1 MSAKP
6 LFLLR
11 KAKKSSGEPDVVLWA
26 SDDFESTCATLDY
39 LIVKSGKKLS
49 SYFKA
54 VATNFPVV
62 NDLPPEGE
70 IDFTWSERYQLS
82 KDSMT
87 WELKPGAAPDDAHHQ
102 ENAQETEELTG
113 GQEENT
119 LAGAHGDCPDCEVSV
134 ATLRFTQRL
143 LHIFTYAAGDR
154 KYLHHATREQR
165 KHITALEMDQE
176 NSYVQNL
183 LLAIRSMAEPTTLD
197 NAALLRLTDAMKA
210 VFSITKKHQPY
221 EFKNFIS
228 AWLDTEHI
236 DRGLL
241 TKEWRKGNR
250 VSRITR
256 TASGAN
262 AGGGNLTDRGEGF
275 VHDLTSLA
283 RDVAT
288 GVLARSM
295 DVDIY
300 NLHPAHAKRIE
311 EIIAENKPPFSVFR
325 DKFITMPGGLDYSRA
340 IVVAS
345 VKEAPIGIEVIPAHV
360 TEYLNKVLTETDHAN
375 PDPEIVDIACG
386 RSSAPMP
393 QRVTEEG
400 KQDDEEKPQ
409 PSGAMADEQATAET
423 VEPNATEHHQNTQPL
438 DAQSQVNSVDAK
450 YQELRAEL
458 HEARKNIPS
467 KNPVDADKLLAASRG
482 EFVDGISDPNDPKWV
497 KGIQTRD
504 SVYQNQPKT
513 EQNDQKARQNEPE
526 AQQEPEKVCNACS
539 QTSGGSCPDCGA
551 VMGDA
556 TYQET
561 FNEENLD
568 ESQEKDPEEMEGAEH
583 LHKENAGSD
592 PHIDSSGETGEA
604 SAPVATEI
612 MWPSYFEPGRYEN
625 LPNEVYHSANGI
637 SSTML
642 KDARISLMYYH
653 GRHIARTIPFEESDA
668 LLRGRIIHSYVLET
682 DKFADEYAIPVPAPE
697 YVVTTS
703 NELIAIIKKHNAS
716 LPAMMTPE
724 QMKEWIESYNSTLI
738 QPLSVSVGAE
748 ETGILYGSLPEE
760 FRRIPEGEKH
770 TASAMKACIKE
781 YNASL
786 PPLLKTSGAREQL
799 LEQIETVDPELAK
812 TERAKSLP
820 YNISGTKEQLTEIAR
835 KIRPELVTLEDWQ
848 KRQQEENA
856 GKTFISLDMYEQAKN
871 IHAAL
876 QNNTDAARLLNHPNR
891 KSEISYFGFDEE
903 TGLEI
908 RVRPDIEIRLPY
920 ESICAD
926 VKSVSLGYVR
936 QERLKDRLHREI
948 IERDYH
954 LSAAM
959 YCDVANL
966 ERFFW
971 IFVNKDAGYHWVAV
985 VEASQELLE
994 LGRQEYR
1001 RTLRQI
1007 NEALEAN
1014 NWPAPI
1020 TESYTDELNDF
1031 DLRRLEA
1038 LSI

>member
-1 MSAKP
+1 MSTKP

-49 SYFKA
+49 NYFKA

-87 WELKPGAAPDDAHHQ
+87 WELKPGAAPDDVHHQ
-102 ENAQETEELTG
+102 EDAPETEEPTG
-113 GQEENT
+113 GQEEN
-119 LAGAHGDCPDCEVSV
+119 AQADAHEDCQDCEVSV

-197 NAALLRLTDAMKA
+197 NAALLRLTDAIKA

-458 HEARKNIPS
+458 HEAQKNIPS

-504 SVYQNQPKT
+504 SVYQNQPET
-513 EQNDQKARQNEPE
+513 EKISPDAKQPEPVV
-526 AQQEPEKVCNACS
+526 QQEPEIVCNACG
-539 QTSGGSCPDCGA
+539 QTGGDNCPDCGA

-561 FNEENLD
+561 FGEENQV
-568 ESQEKDPEEMEGAEH
+568 EAKEKDPEEMEGAEH
-583 LHKENAGSD
+583 PHNENAGSD
-592 PHIDSSGETGEA
+592 PHRDCSDETGEVA
-604 SAPVATEI
+604 DPVIVEDIEPGIYYGISNENYHAGPGVSKSQLDDIADTPALYLWRKNAPVDTTKTKTLDLGTA
-612 MWPSYFEPGRYEN
+612 FHCRVLEPEEFSNRFIVAPEFNRRTNAGKEEEKAFLMECASTGKTVITAEEGRKIE
-625 LPNEVYHSANGI
+625 
-637 SSTML
+637 
-642 KDARISLMYYH
+642 LMYQRVMALPL
-653 GRHIARTIPFEESDA
+653 GQWLVESA
-668 LLRGRIIHSYVLET
+668 GH
-682 DKFADEYAIPVPAPE
+682 A
-697 YVVTTS
+697 
-703 NELIAIIKKHNAS
+703 
-716 LPAMMTPE
+716 
-724 QMKEWIESYNSTLI
+724 ESSIYWED
-738 QPLSVSVGAE
+738 P
-748 ETGILYGSLPEE
+748 ETGILCRCRPDKIIPEFHWIMDVKTTADIQRFKTAYYDYRYHVQDAFYSDGYEAQFGVLPTFVFLVASTTVECGRYPVEIFMMGEEAKLAGQQEYHRNLRTLADCLNTDEWPAIKTLSLP
-760 FRRIPEGEKH
+760 RW
-770 TASAMKACIKE
+770 AKE
-781 YNASL
+781 Y
-786 PPLLKTSGAREQL
+786 
-799 LEQIETVDPELAK
+799 
-812 TERAKSLP
+812 
-820 YNISGTKEQLTEIAR
+820 
-835 KIRPELVTLEDWQ
+835 
-848 KRQQEENA
+848 
-856 GKTFISLDMYEQAKN
+856 
-871 IHAAL
+871 
-876 QNNTDAARLLNHPNR
+876 
-891 KSEISYFGFDEE
+891 
-903 TGLEI
+903 
-908 RVRPDIEIRLPY
+908 
-920 ESICAD
+920 
-926 VKSVSLGYVR
+926 
-936 QERLKDRLHREI
+936 
-948 IERDYH
+948 
-954 LSAAM
+954 
-959 YCDVANL
+959 AN
-966 ERFFW
+966 
-971 IFVNKDAGYHWVAV
+971 D
-985 VEASQELLE
+985 
-994 LGRQEYR
+994 
-1001 RTLRQI
+1001 
-1007 NEALEAN
+1007 
-1014 NWPAPI
+1014 
-1020 TESYTDELNDF
+1020 
-1031 DLRRLEA
+1031 
-1038 LSI
+1038 

>member
-1 MSAKP
+1 MSTKP

-49 SYFKA
+49 NYFKA
-54 VATNFPVV
+54 IATNFPVV

-87 WELKPGAAPDDAHHQ
+87 WELKPGAAPDDVHHQ
-102 ENAQETEELTG
+102 DNAQETNELAG
-113 GQEENT
+113 GQEEN
-119 LAGAHGDCPDCEVSV
+119 AQADAHEDCQDCEVSV

-197 NAALLRLTDAMKA
+197 NAALLRLTDAIKA

-300 NLHPAHAKRIE
+300 NLHPAHAKRVE

-409 PSGAMADEQATAET
+409 PSGTTAVEQGEAET
-423 VEPNATEHHQNTQPL
+423 MEPDATEHHQDTQPL

-504 SVYQNQPKT
+504 CVYQNQPETEKT
-513 EQNDQKARQNEPE
+513 NPDMNQPEPVV
-526 AQQEPEKVCNACS
+526 QQEPEIACNACG
-539 QTSGGSCPDCGA
+539 QTGGDNCPDCGA

-561 FNEENLD
+561 FDE
-568 ESQEKDPEEMEGAEH
+568 ESQVEAKENDPEEMEGAEH
-583 LHKENAGSD
+583 PHNENAGSD
-592 PHIDSSGETGEA
+592 PHHDCSDETGEVA
-604 SAPVATEI
+604 DPVIVEDIEPGIYYGISNENYHAGPGISKSQLDDIADTPALYLWRKNAPVDTTKTKTLDLGTA
-612 MWPSYFEPGRYEN
+612 FHCRVLEPEEFSNRFIVAPEFNRRTNAGKEEEKAFLMECASTGKTVITAEEGRKIE
-625 LPNEVYHSANGI
+625 
-637 SSTML
+637 
-642 KDARISLMYYH
+642 LMYQSVMALPL
-653 GRHIARTIPFEESDA
+653 GQWLVESA
-668 LLRGRIIHSYVLET
+668 GH
-682 DKFADEYAIPVPAPE
+682 A
-697 YVVTTS
+697 
-703 NELIAIIKKHNAS
+703 
-716 LPAMMTPE
+716 
-724 QMKEWIESYNSTLI
+724 ESSIYWED
-738 QPLSVSVGAE
+738 P
-748 ETGILYGSLPEE
+748 ETGILCRCRPDKIIPEFHWIMDVKTTADIQRFKTAYYDYRYHVQDAFYSDGYEAQFGVQPTFVFLVASTTIECGRYPVEIFMMGEEAKLAGQQEYHRNLRTLSDCLNTDEWPAIKTLSLP
-760 FRRIPEGEKH
+760 RW
-770 TASAMKACIKE
+770 AKE
-781 YNASL
+781 Y
-786 PPLLKTSGAREQL
+786 
-799 LEQIETVDPELAK
+799 
-812 TERAKSLP
+812 
-820 YNISGTKEQLTEIAR
+820 
-835 KIRPELVTLEDWQ
+835 
-848 KRQQEENA
+848 
-856 GKTFISLDMYEQAKN
+856 
-871 IHAAL
+871 
-876 QNNTDAARLLNHPNR
+876 
-891 KSEISYFGFDEE
+891 
-903 TGLEI
+903 
-908 RVRPDIEIRLPY
+908 
-920 ESICAD
+920 
-926 VKSVSLGYVR
+926 
-936 QERLKDRLHREI
+936 
-948 IERDYH
+948 
-954 LSAAM
+954 
-959 YCDVANL
+959 AN
-966 ERFFW
+966 
-971 IFVNKDAGYHWVAV
+971 D
-985 VEASQELLE
+985 
-994 LGRQEYR
+994 
-1001 RTLRQI
+1001 
-1007 NEALEAN
+1007 
-1014 NWPAPI
+1014 
-1020 TESYTDELNDF
+1020 
-1031 DLRRLEA
+1031 
-1038 LSI
+1038 

>member
-1 MSAKP
+1 MSTKP

-49 SYFKA
+49 NYFKA

-87 WELKPGAAPDDAHHQ
+87 WELKPGAAPDDVHHQ
-102 ENAQETEELTG
+102 EDAPETEEPTG
-113 GQEENT
+113 GQEEN
-119 LAGAHGDCPDCEVSV
+119 AQADAHEDCQDCEVSV

-143 LHIFTYAAGDR
+143 LHIFTYATGDR

-197 NAALLRLTDAMKA
+197 NAALLRLTDAIKA

-409 PSGAMADEQATAET
+409 PSGTTADEQGEAET
-423 VEPNATEHHQNTQPL
+423 MEPDATEHHQDTQPL

-504 SVYQNQPKT
+504 SVYQNQPET
-513 EQNDQKARQNEPE
+513 EKISPDMKQPEPVV
-526 AQQEPEKVCNACS
+526 QQEPEIACNACG
-539 QTSGGSCPDCGA
+539 QTCGDNCPDCGA

-561 FNEENLD
+561 FDEENQV
-568 ESQEKDPEEMEGAEH
+568 EAKENDPEEMEGAEH
-583 LHKENAGSD
+583 PHNENAGSD
-592 PHIDSSGETGEA
+592 PHRDCSDETGEVA
-604 SAPVATEI
+604 DPVIVEDIEPGIYYGISNENYHAGPGVSKSQLDDIADTPALYLWRKNAPVDTTKTKTLDLGTA
-612 MWPSYFEPGRYEN
+612 FHCRVLEPEEFSNRFIVAPEFNRRTNAGKEEEKAFLMECANTGKTVITAEEGRKIE
-625 LPNEVYHSANGI
+625 
-637 SSTML
+637 
-642 KDARISLMYYH
+642 LMYQSVMAFPL
-653 GRHIARTIPFEESDA
+653 GQWLVESA
-668 LLRGRIIHSYVLET
+668 GH
-682 DKFADEYAIPVPAPE
+682 A
-697 YVVTTS
+697 
-703 NELIAIIKKHNAS
+703 
-716 LPAMMTPE
+716 
-724 QMKEWIESYNSTLI
+724 ESSIYWED
-738 QPLSVSVGAE
+738 P
-748 ETGILYGSLPEE
+748 ETGILCRCRPDKIIPEFHWIMDVKTTADIQRFKTAYYDYRYHVQDAFYSDGYEAQFGVQPTFVFLVASTTIECGRYPVEIFMMGEEAKLAGQLEYHRNLRTLADCLNTDEWPAIKTLSLP
-760 FRRIPEGEKH
+760 RW
-770 TASAMKACIKE
+770 AKE
-781 YNASL
+781 Y
-786 PPLLKTSGAREQL
+786 
-799 LEQIETVDPELAK
+799 
-812 TERAKSLP
+812 
-820 YNISGTKEQLTEIAR
+820 
-835 KIRPELVTLEDWQ
+835 
-848 KRQQEENA
+848 
-856 GKTFISLDMYEQAKN
+856 
-871 IHAAL
+871 
-876 QNNTDAARLLNHPNR
+876 
-891 KSEISYFGFDEE
+891 
-903 TGLEI
+903 
-908 RVRPDIEIRLPY
+908 
-920 ESICAD
+920 
-926 VKSVSLGYVR
+926 
-936 QERLKDRLHREI
+936 
-948 IERDYH
+948 
-954 LSAAM
+954 
-959 YCDVANL
+959 AN
-966 ERFFW
+966 
-971 IFVNKDAGYHWVAV
+971 D
-985 VEASQELLE
+985 
-994 LGRQEYR
+994 
-1001 RTLRQI
+1001 
-1007 NEALEAN
+1007 
-1014 NWPAPI
+1014 
-1020 TESYTDELNDF
+1020 
-1031 DLRRLEA
+1031 
-1038 LSI
+1038 

>member
-87 WELKPGAAPDDAHHQ
+87 WELKPGAAPDDVHHQ
-102 ENAQETEELTG
+102 EDAPETEEPTG
-113 GQEENT
+113 GQEEN
-119 LAGAHGDCPDCEVSV
+119 AQADAHEDCQDCEVSV

-154 KYLHHATREQR
+154 KYLHHAPREQR

-197 NAALLRLTDAMKA
+197 NAALLRLTDAIKA

-504 SVYQNQPKT
+504 SVYQNQPET
-513 EQNDQKARQNEPE
+513 EKISPDAKQPEPVV
-526 AQQEPEKVCNACS
+526 QQEPEIVCNACG
-539 QTSGGSCPDCGA
+539 QTGGDNCPDSGA

-561 FNEENLD
+561 FGEENQV
-568 ESQEKDPEEMEGAEH
+568 EAKEKDPEEMEGAEH
-583 LHKENAGSD
+583 PHNENAGSD
-592 PHIDSSGETGEA
+592 PHRDCSDETGEVA
-604 SAPVATEI
+604 DPVIVEDIEPGIYYGISNENYHAGPGVSKSQLDDIADTPALYLWRKNAPVDTTKTKTLDLGTA
-612 MWPSYFEPGRYEN
+612 FHCRVLEPEEFSNRFIVAPEFNRRTNAGKEEEKAFLMECASTGKTVITAEEGRKIE
-625 LPNEVYHSANGI
+625 
-637 SSTML
+637 
-642 KDARISLMYYH
+642 LMYQSVMALPL
-653 GRHIARTIPFEESDA
+653 GQWLVESA
-668 LLRGRIIHSYVLET
+668 GH
-682 DKFADEYAIPVPAPE
+682 A
-697 YVVTTS
+697 
-703 NELIAIIKKHNAS
+703 
-716 LPAMMTPE
+716 
-724 QMKEWIESYNSTLI
+724 ESSIYWED
-738 QPLSVSVGAE
+738 P
-748 ETGILYGSLPEE
+748 ETGILCRCRPDKIIPEFHWIMDVKTTADIQRFKTAYYDHRYHVQDAFYSDGYEAQFGVQPTFVFLVASTTVECGRYPVEIFMMGEEAKLAGQQEYHRNLRTLADCLNTDEWPAIKTLSLP
-760 FRRIPEGEKH
+760 RW
-770 TASAMKACIKE
+770 AKE
-781 YNASL
+781 Y
-786 PPLLKTSGAREQL
+786 
-799 LEQIETVDPELAK
+799 
-812 TERAKSLP
+812 
-820 YNISGTKEQLTEIAR
+820 
-835 KIRPELVTLEDWQ
+835 
-848 KRQQEENA
+848 
-856 GKTFISLDMYEQAKN
+856 
-871 IHAAL
+871 
-876 QNNTDAARLLNHPNR
+876 
-891 KSEISYFGFDEE
+891 
-903 TGLEI
+903 
-908 RVRPDIEIRLPY
+908 
-920 ESICAD
+920 
-926 VKSVSLGYVR
+926 
-936 QERLKDRLHREI
+936 
-948 IERDYH
+948 
-954 LSAAM
+954 
-959 YCDVANL
+959 AN
-966 ERFFW
+966 
-971 IFVNKDAGYHWVAV
+971 D
-985 VEASQELLE
+985 
-994 LGRQEYR
+994 
-1001 RTLRQI
+1001 
-1007 NEALEAN
+1007 
-1014 NWPAPI
+1014 
-1020 TESYTDELNDF
+1020 
-1031 DLRRLEA
+1031 
-1038 LSI
+1038 

>member
-1 MSAKP
+1 MSTKP

-49 SYFKA
+49 NYFKA

-87 WELKPGAAPDDAHHQ
+87 WELKPGAAPDDVHHQ
-102 ENAQETEELTG
+102 EDASETEEPTG
-113 GQEENT
+113 GQEEN
-119 LAGAHGDCPDCEVSV
+119 AQADAHEDCQDCEVSV

-143 LHIFTYAAGDR
+143 LHIFTYAARDR

-197 NAALLRLTDAMKA
+197 NAALLRLTDAIKA

-504 SVYQNQPKT
+504 SVYQNQPET
-513 EQNDQKARQNEPE
+513 EKISPDAKQPEPVV
-526 AQQEPEKVCNACS
+526 QQEPEIVCNACG
-539 QTSGGSCPDCGA
+539 QTGGDNCPDCGA

-561 FNEENLD
+561 FGEENQV
-568 ESQEKDPEEMEGAEH
+568 EAKEKDPEEMEGAEH
-583 LHKENAGSD
+583 PHNENAGSD
-592 PHIDSSGETGEA
+592 PHRDCSDETGEVA
-604 SAPVATEI
+604 DPVITGDIEPGIYYGISNENYHAGPGVSKSQLDDIADTPALYLWRKNAPVETTKTKTLDLGTA
-612 MWPSYFEPGRYEN
+612 FHCRVLEPEEFSNRFIVAPEFNRRTNAGKEEEKAFLMECASTGKTVITAEEGRKIE
-625 LPNEVYHSANGI
+625 
-637 SSTML
+637 
-642 KDARISLMYYH
+642 LMYQSVMALPL
-653 GRHIARTIPFEESDA
+653 GQWLVESA
-668 LLRGRIIHSYVLET
+668 GH
-682 DKFADEYAIPVPAPE
+682 A
-697 YVVTTS
+697 
-703 NELIAIIKKHNAS
+703 
-716 LPAMMTPE
+716 
-724 QMKEWIESYNSTLI
+724 ESSIYWED
-738 QPLSVSVGAE
+738 P
-748 ETGILYGSLPEE
+748 ETGILCRCRPDKIIPEFHWIMDVKTTADIQRFKTAYYDYRYHVQDAFYSDGYEAQFGVQPTFVFLVASTTVECGRYPVEIFMMGEEAKLAGQQEYHRNLRTLADCLNTDEWPAIKTLSLP
-760 FRRIPEGEKH
+760 RW
-770 TASAMKACIKE
+770 AKE
-781 YNASL
+781 Y
-786 PPLLKTSGAREQL
+786 
-799 LEQIETVDPELAK
+799 
-812 TERAKSLP
+812 
-820 YNISGTKEQLTEIAR
+820 
-835 KIRPELVTLEDWQ
+835 
-848 KRQQEENA
+848 
-856 GKTFISLDMYEQAKN
+856 
-871 IHAAL
+871 
-876 QNNTDAARLLNHPNR
+876 
-891 KSEISYFGFDEE
+891 
-903 TGLEI
+903 
-908 RVRPDIEIRLPY
+908 
-920 ESICAD
+920 
-926 VKSVSLGYVR
+926 
-936 QERLKDRLHREI
+936 
-948 IERDYH
+948 
-954 LSAAM
+954 
-959 YCDVANL
+959 AN
-966 ERFFW
+966 
-971 IFVNKDAGYHWVAV
+971 D
-985 VEASQELLE
+985 
-994 LGRQEYR
+994 
-1001 RTLRQI
+1001 
-1007 NEALEAN
+1007 
-1014 NWPAPI
+1014 
-1020 TESYTDELNDF
+1020 
-1031 DLRRLEA
+1031 
-1038 LSI
+1038 

>member
-1 MSAKP
+1 MSTKP

-39 LIVKSGKKLS
+39 LLVKSGKKLS
-49 SYFKA
+49 SYFKP

-87 WELKPGAAPDDAHHQ
+87 WELKPGAAPDDVHHQ
-102 ENAQETEELTG
+102 DNAQETKELAG
-113 GQEENT
+113 GQEEN
-119 LAGAHGDCPDCEVSV
+119 AQADAHEDCQDCEVSV

-197 NAALLRLTDAMKA
+197 NAALLRLTDAIKA

-300 NLHPAHAKRIE
+300 NLHPAHAKSVE

-458 HEARKNIPS
+458 QEARKNIPS

-497 KGIQTRD
+497 KGIQTRY
-504 SVYQNQPKT
+504 SVYQNQPET
-513 EQNDQKARQNEPE
+513 EKISPDAKQPEPVV
-526 AQQEPEKVCNACS
+526 QQEPETVCNACG
-539 QTSGGSCPDCGA
+539 QTGGDNCPDCGA

-561 FNEENLD
+561 FGEENQV
-568 ESQEKDPEEMEGAEH
+568 EAKEKDPEEMEGAEH
-583 LHKENAGSD
+583 PHNENAGSD
-592 PHIDSSGETGEA
+592 PHRDCSDETGEVA
-604 SAPVATEI
+604 DPVIVEDIEPGIYYGISNENYHAGPGVSKSQLDDIADTPALYLWRKNAPVDTTKTKTLDLGTA
-612 MWPSYFEPGRYEN
+612 FHCRVLEPEEFSNRFIVAPEFNRRTNAGKEEEKAFLMECASTGKTVITAEEGRKIE
-625 LPNEVYHSANGI
+625 
-637 SSTML
+637 
-642 KDARISLMYYH
+642 LMYQSVMALPL
-653 GRHIARTIPFEESDA
+653 GQWLVESA
-668 LLRGRIIHSYVLET
+668 GH
-682 DKFADEYAIPVPAPE
+682 A
-697 YVVTTS
+697 
-703 NELIAIIKKHNAS
+703 
-716 LPAMMTPE
+716 
-724 QMKEWIESYNSTLI
+724 ESSIYWED
-738 QPLSVSVGAE
+738 P
-748 ETGILYGSLPEE
+748 ETGILCRCRPDKIIPEFHWIMDVKTTADIQRFKTAYYDYRYHVQDAFYSDGYEAQFGVQPTFVFLVASTTVECGRYPVEIFMMGEEAKLAGQQEYHRNLRTLADCLNTDEWPAIKTLSLP
-760 FRRIPEGEKH
+760 RW
-770 TASAMKACIKE
+770 AKE
-781 YNASL
+781 Y
-786 PPLLKTSGAREQL
+786 
-799 LEQIETVDPELAK
+799 
-812 TERAKSLP
+812 
-820 YNISGTKEQLTEIAR
+820 
-835 KIRPELVTLEDWQ
+835 
-848 KRQQEENA
+848 
-856 GKTFISLDMYEQAKN
+856 
-871 IHAAL
+871 
-876 QNNTDAARLLNHPNR
+876 
-891 KSEISYFGFDEE
+891 
-903 TGLEI
+903 
-908 RVRPDIEIRLPY
+908 
-920 ESICAD
+920 
-926 VKSVSLGYVR
+926 
-936 QERLKDRLHREI
+936 
-948 IERDYH
+948 
-954 LSAAM
+954 
-959 YCDVANL
+959 AN
-966 ERFFW
+966 
-971 IFVNKDAGYHWVAV
+971 D
-985 VEASQELLE
+985 
-994 LGRQEYR
+994 
-1001 RTLRQI
+1001 
-1007 NEALEAN
+1007 
-1014 NWPAPI
+1014 
-1020 TESYTDELNDF
+1020 
-1031 DLRRLEA
+1031 
-1038 LSI
+1038 